1 MEERDSTGVILPDS
15 SLNYLDSVDFSAVE
29 KYAKGIPGVIETW
42 RSSSFSRSNPDTLAS
57 KIRERQVKRI
67 VIAGDTPGL
76 MKPYVARAMAIAGV
90 NPESI
95 VLANFR
101 EHGASAA
108 SETDRAKG
116 VLLCAA
122 LGIPF
127 AAAAA
132 PKEVPVHPDTLVIG
146 GGIAGIQASLE
157 IANGQKKAYLLER
170 TGTIGGHMAMFDK
183 TFPTLDCAACILTP
197 KMVEVGQH
205 PNIELMTY
213 CEVKGLSGS
222 PGNYKVEI
230 LKKARRV
237 DLATCIGCGICSEK
251 CPGQAPSEFDSGAT
265 MRKAIYIPFPQAV
278 PNKYLVDAENCLY
291 CQSGKCGVCAKIC
304 PAKCIDLDE
313 QDQMVE
319 IEVGNI
325 VLATGFKT
333 FDATRAEQYGYGK
346 LPNVVTSLEFERLVN
361 ASGPTGG
368 NIKSRTQ
375 DKKGNWI
382 FSGEGDEPESI
393 ALIHCIGSRDVN
405 YNAHCSRVCC
415 MYSLKLAHLVREKLP
430 QAKIYEYYIDMRAF
444 GKGYEEFYDRIRGEE
459 IHMIRGRTAKIER
472 QNGKLLL
479 RSEDI
484 ASDSLLEQTFDMA
497 ILAVGLEPREDAA
510 DLAKMLGISIGDD
523 GWFREANRADPT
535 ATMAGGIV
543 IAGACQGP
551 KDIPDTVAQ
560 ASAAASRVLQSIANG
575 KVSMGL
581 NDVSLKKIEARAH
594 ELSENQGG
602 NHEQTGRRKFNK

>member
-1 MEERDSTGVILPDS
+1 MEERDSTGVILSDS
-15 SLNYLDSVDFSAVE
+15 SLEFSKAIDYSAVE
-29 KYAKGIPGVIETW
+29 NYAKGIPGVIETW
-42 RSSSFSRSNPDTLAS
+42 HATSLSLSNPDTFAS
-57 KIRERQVKRI
+57 KIRDRQVKRI
-67 VIAGDTPGL
+67 VIAGHRPGL
-76 MKPYVARAMAIAGV
+76 LKSYVARAMASAGV
-90 NPESI
+90 NPGNI
-95 VLANFR
+95 VLADFK
-101 EHGASAA
+101 EHGVVSGK
-108 SETDRAKG
+108 ETDRAKG
-116 VLLCAA
+116 ILLCAA
-122 LGIPF
+122 LNIPF
-127 AAAAA
+127 EAAAQ
-132 PKEVPVHPDTLVIG
+132 PEEVPVHQDTLVIG

-157 IANGQKKAYLLER
+157 IANGKKKVYLLEQ

-213 CEVKGLSGS
+213 CQVKEVSGS
-222 PGNYKVEI
+222 PGNYKVRI

-237 DLATCIGCGICSEK
+237 DLAKCIGCGVCSEK
-251 CPGQAPSEFDSGAT
+251 CPGQAPSEFDSGTT

-278 PNKYLVDAENCLY
+278 PNKYLVDEENCLY
-291 CQSGKCGVCAKIC
+291 CQSGKCGVCVKIC

-313 QDQMVE
+313 QDQVVE

-333 FDATRAEQYGYGK
+333 FDPKRAEQYGYGK
-346 LPNVVTSLEFERLVN
+346 FPNVVTSLEFERLVN

-368 NIKSRTQ
+368 NIKSRTK

-382 FSGEGDEPESI
+382 FSGEGDEPKSV

-405 YNAHCSRVCC
+405 HNAHCSRVCC

-430 QAKIYEYYIDMRAF
+430 DAEIYEYYIDMRAF
-444 GKGYEEFYDRIRGEE
+444 GKGYEEFYDRIRGEN
-459 IHMIRGRTAKIER
+459 IRMIRGRTAKIER

-484 ASDSLLEQTFDMA
+484 AGDSLMEQPIDMA
-497 ILAVGLEPREDAA
+497 ILAVGLEPREDAEEMSS
-510 DLAKMLGISIGDD
+510 MLGIALGDD
-523 GWFREANRADPT
+523 GWFKEAGENSDPIS
-535 ATMAGGIV
+535 TMAGGIT
-543 IAGACQGP
+543 IAGVCQGP

-575 KVSMGL
+575 KIGAGMATVPLSR
-581 NDVSLKKIEARAH
+581 IEARVK
-594 ELSENQGG
+594 ELSG
-602 NHEQTGRRKFNK
+602 N